1 MLFIDDLLLRA
12 IGISLGPLDL
22 IYILEVIGDYAR
34 DQFVEEN
41 MKTLRDRLK
50 ENRLLFELQEIPA
63 NEYMTINT
71 EITRKLSEFLKMKS
85 VRLNERINIL
95 G

>member
-1 MLFIDDLLLRA
+1 LFIDDLLLRA

>member
-1 MLFIDDLLLRA
+1 MFIDDLLLRA